1 MSIDKYYNVLV
12 APVISEKSTLVGEQ
26 ANQYVFKVSKRANKG
41 DVKNAIELFFNVSVT
56 AVQILNRKGK
66 EKRYGRTLGRR
77 VNEKKA
83 YVSLKEGQTIQ
94 FGSEA

>member
-26 ANQYVFKVSKRANKG
+26 ANQYVFKVSKRANKE
-41 DVKNAIELFFNVSVT
+41 DVKNAVELFFNVSVT

-66 EKRYGRTLGRR
+66 EKRYGRTVGRR

>member
-26 ANQYVFKVSKRANKG
+26 ANQYVFKVSRRANKE